1 VISSLD
7 QAISLASGLSRR
19 VIAVAAAQ
27 DREILAAVKKAI
39 SMGFVRSLLVGDE
52 REIRRLCEEIGLD
65 SEMEIVN
72 KPDPREAALFAA
84 ETVRRGDADVL
95 LKGGINSAD
104 FMKAALD
111 QDRGLRSGRLLSHV
125 AAFDIPGAHKLVFHS
140 DGGLI
145 IAPSLDEKE
154 GIIRNAVEAARSLG
168 VEVPKVAV
176 LSANEKP
183 TPKMPSTTD
192 ALALV
197 DRWKAGAFP
206 PCVVEGPMAMDVAAS
221 GDAADRKG
229 IKSEIAGD
237 VDVFIVPCIEAG
249 NLLGKALVYYAGARI
264 AGFIAGAAKPIV
276 MVSRSDNAQAKVDSM
291 ALACLVA
298 GRGSR

>member
-1 VISSLD
+1 MISSFEQLVSR
-7 QAISLASGLSRR
+7 ALGLSRR
-19 VIAVAAAQ
+19 TIAVAVAE
-27 DREILAAVKKAI
+27 DREMLAAVKKAVA
-39 SMGFVRSLLVGDE
+39 MGLARSLLVGDE
-52 REIRRLCEEIGLD
+52 GEIRPLCEEIGLD
-65 SEMEIVN
+65 SEIEIVHR
-72 KPDPREAALFAA
+72 PDPGEAASFAA
-84 ETVRRGDADVL
+84 EAVRRGYADVL

-104 FMKAALD
+104 FMRAALD
-111 QDRGLRSGRLLSHV
+111 PVRGLRSGRLLSHV
-125 AAFDIPGAHKLVFHS
+125 AAFEIPGARKLAFHS

-154 GIIRNAVEAARSLG
+154 GIIRNAVEAAISLG

-176 LSANEKP
+176 LCANERP

-192 ALALV
+192 ARALV
-197 DRWKAGAFP
+197 ERWEAGAFP

-221 GDAADRKG
+221 RDAAERKG
-229 IKSEIAGD
+229 IRSEIAGD

-249 NLLGKALVYYAGARI
+249 NMIGKTLVHYSGARI

-276 MVSRSDNAQAKVDSM
+276 MVSRSDNAQAKVDSI

-298 GRGSR
+298 AGGSR